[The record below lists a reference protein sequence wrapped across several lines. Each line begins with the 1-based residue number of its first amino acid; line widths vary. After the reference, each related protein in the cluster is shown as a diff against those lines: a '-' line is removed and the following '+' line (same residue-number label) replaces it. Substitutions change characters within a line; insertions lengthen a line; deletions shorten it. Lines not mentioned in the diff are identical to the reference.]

1 VERRERWSIST
12 APTAGRPGIRAQEEP
27 MLLVGIDWAEEEHAA
42 CLLEEGGRVV
52 QRLRVAHTAA
62 GLKRLHGA
70 IAGAEPDPAA
80 VLVALER
87 PDGLLV
93 TSLLGAGY
101 TVYALNPKSVER
113 YRDRARTGGG
123 KSDPADA
130 ELLARVLLTD
140 RDRHRP
146 LLPSSERAQEVRA
159 VARDDERAARDQRR
173 LLNRLRLDLLD
184 VFPQAL
190 EAFPAL
196 DAPTALAFLAHWPS
210 VAAATP
216 VAAADLE
223 AFFRQQRHGW
233 PARAAAQVRAAL
245 EAEAL
250 AAPAHLVRAKAGTVR
265 LLAEQ
270 LLLLHR
276 QRAAWEAR
284 LRELLGP
291 EGHPDG
297 EVLLSL
303 PGLDARLAARVL
315 GEVGDR
321 RERFP
326 TPAGLQ
332 CYAGTAPVTRAS
344 GKARVVSSR
353 LACNRVLRQAC
364 MQWAFCSLARSGWAR
379 ELYVRHRAAGKTHFK
394 ALRVLAIRWLEV
406 LHHLLLTGEA
416 YDAAVH
422 QANRTKAPRL
432 VA

>member
-1 VERRERWSIST
+1 
-12 APTAGRPGIRAQEEP
+12 

-42 CLLEEGGRVV
+42 CLLDDGGRVV
-52 QRLRVAHTAA
+52 RRLRVAHTAA
-62 GLKRLHGA
+62 GLKGLHGA
-70 IAGAEPDPAA
+70 IAGAAADPAS

-93 TSLLGAGY
+93 GSLLGAGY
-101 TVYALNPKSVER
+101 TVYALNPRSVER
-113 YRDRARTGGG
+113 YRARARTGGG

-140 RDRHRP
+140 RERHRP
-146 LLPSSERAQEVRA
+146 LLPSSDAAQEVRA

-173 LLNRLRLDLLD
+173 LLNRLRLELRD

-190 EAFPAL
+190 AAFPAL
-196 DAPTALAFLAHWPS
+196 EAPTALAFLARWPS
-210 VAAATP
+210 VDAARP
-216 VAAADLE
+216 VPEAELD
-223 AFFRQQRHGW
+223 AFFRLHRHGW
-233 PARAAAQVRAAL
+233 PDRAAAQVRAAL
-245 EAEAL
+245 DAEAL
-250 AAPAHLVRAKAGTVR
+250 AAPAHLVRAKASTVR

-276 QRAAWEAR
+276 SRAAWEAR
-284 LRELLGP
+284 LRDLLTGDQA
-291 EGHPDG
+291 HPDG

-315 GEVGDR
+315 GEIGDR
-321 RERFP
+321 RERFA

-332 CYAGTAPVTRAS
+332 CYAGTAPVTRSS

-364 MQWAFCSLARSGWAR
+364 MQWAFCSLRRCGWAR
-379 ELYVRHRAAGKTHFK
+379 ELYDRHRAAGKAHFQ
-394 ALRVLAIRWLEV
+394 ALRVLANRWLEV
-406 LHHLLLTGEA
+406 LHHLLASGQR
-416 YDAAVH
+416 YDDAVH

-432 VA
+432 AA

>member
-1 VERRERWSIST
+1 
-12 APTAGRPGIRAQEEP
+12 
-27 MLLVGIDWAEEEHAA
+27 MLLVGIDWAEEEHCA
-42 CLLEEGGRVV
+42 CLLDEQGRVV

-70 IAGAEPDPAA
+70 IAAAEPDAAA
-80 VLVALER
+80 VLAALER

-93 TSLLGAGY
+93 GSLLAAGY
-101 TVYALNPKSVER
+101 AVYALNPKSVER
-113 YRDRARTGGG
+113 YRDRARTSGG

-130 ELLARVLLTD
+130 ELIARVLLTD
-140 RDRHRP
+140 RARHRP
-146 LLPSSERAQEVRA
+146 LLPSSALAQEVRSL
-159 VARDDERAARDQRR
+159 ARDDERAARDQRR
-173 LLNRLRLDLLD
+173 LLNRLRLDLRD

-196 DAPTALAFLAHWPS
+196 EAPTALAFLARWPA
-210 VAAATP
+210 VDDATAATE
-216 VAAADLE
+216 AELA
-223 AFFRQQRHGW
+223 AFFRAQHHGW
-233 PARAAAQVRAAL
+233 PDRAAAQVRGAL
-245 EAEAL
+245 DAEAL
-250 AAPAHLVRAKAGTVR
+250 AAPAHMARAKASTVR

-326 TPAGLQ
+326 TPASLQ

-344 GKARVVSSR
+344 GKARVV
-353 LACNRVLRQAC
+353 
-364 MQWAFCSLARSGWAR
+364 
-379 ELYVRHRAAGKTHFK
+379 
-394 ALRVLAIRWLEV
+394 
-406 LHHLLLTGEA
+406 
-416 YDAAVH
+416 
-422 QANRTKAPRL
+422 
-432 VA
+432 

>member
-1 VERRERWSIST
+1 
-12 APTAGRPGIRAQEEP
+12 

-42 CLLEEGGRVV
+42 CLLDERGRVV

-70 IAGAEPDPAA
+70 VAAAAPDPAA

-93 TSLLGAGY
+93 GSLLGAGY

-113 YRDRARTGGG
+113 YRDRARTSGG

-130 ELLARVLLTD
+130 ELLARVVLTD

-146 LLPSSERAQEVRA
+146 LLPSSAAAQEVRSL
-159 VARDDERAARDQRR
+159 ARDDERAARDQRR
-173 LLNRLRLDLLD
+173 LLNRLRLDLHD

-190 EAFPAL
+190 AAFPAL
-196 DAPTALAFLAHWPS
+196 EAPTALAFLARWSS
-210 VAAATP
+210 VDDATP
-216 VAAADLE
+216 VPEAELD
-223 AFFRQQRHGW
+223 AFFRAHRHGW
-233 PARAAAQVRAAL
+233 PGRAAAQVRAAL
-245 EAEAL
+245 DAEAL
-250 AAPAHLVRAKAGTVR
+250 AAPAHLARAKAGTVR

-276 QRAAWEAR
+276 QRAAWEQR
-284 LRELLGP
+284 LRELLAGP
-291 EGHPDG
+291 ERHPDG

-332 CYAGTAPVTRAS
+332 CYAGTAPVTKRS
-344 GKARVVSSR
+344 GKSCLVSSR

-364 MQWAFCSLARSGWAR
+364 MQWAFCSLRRSEWAR
-379 ELYVRHRAAGKTHFK
+379 DFYDQRRAAGQPHFK
-394 ALRVLAIRWLEV
+394 TVRALANRWLEV
-406 LHHLLLTGEA
+406 LHHLLATGQT

-422 QANRTKAPRL
+422 QANRAKAPRL
-432 VA
+432 AA